1 MVSSIEIFLFLF
13 FILKKNCILGPPPV
27 MGYQGQ
33 SHQQQ
38 QQQHQQMM
46 SHPPQH
52 SHQQMAPAMPINNN
66 SSMFTPSDVGGSSG
80 SLDNP
85 VLEELR
91 DKNEYNPQ
99 DFDYDSASLA
109 RCVNIHLLFSS
120 PSR

>member
-1 MVSSIEIFLFLF
+1 M
-13 FILKKNCILGPPPV
+13 

-38 QQQHQQMM
+38 QHQQMM
-46 SHPPQH
+46 NHPPQH
-52 SHQQMAPAMPINNN
+52 NSQIASPMPMNNN
-66 SSMFTPSDVGGSSG
+66 SNMFTPSDVGGSSG

-99 DFDYDSASLA
+99 DFDYETTNLA
-109 RCVNIHLLFSS
+109 RFVDLCRNKIENHKLTSLFNISDSLS
-120 PSR
+120 